1 VRARRRARR
10 AHEIAAALSKTRSV
24 FIEVPKSEATPRGS
38 VHFELTPHLTACL
51 AAAGSG
57 SLSGFRS
64 PDAVMMAMEIEAAWA
79 SMGEPA
85 MPEDPRHRSR
95 LIATRELVV
104 IRSTFPPCESAKVQ
118 LRGLLEAHR
127 SNPEGEPLYCAAEGS
142 IQAGAGPSRRYSI
155 PARTSTGCAP
165 TRWMPTARPRPIA
178 RRLSAAAAAGRAP
191 RHGFISC
198 NSRCRPGSPCGRH
211 RCPPS
216 PGP

>member
-1 VRARRRARR
+1 MMFSDEGLLAIKVVAAAAPLAGFAAVAHVRARRRARR

-142 IQAGAGPSRRYSI
+142 IQAGAGRRQRI
-155 PARTSTGCAP
+155 EALQH
-165 TRWMPTARPRPIA
+165 PRKDFYWV
-178 RRLSAAAAAGRAP
+178 RADTLDAD
-191 RHGFISC
+191 RKAEA
-198 NSRCRPGSPCGRH
+198 H
-211 RCPPS
+211 R
-216 PGP
+216 